1 VLTAEIV
8 ARGRRA
14 LGGRQR
20 NGRGAGH
27 QFDVLSLDVGPFA
40 AGAAAA
46 AAMLAA
52 RANDGRNGPFDLP
65 IGSEPGVW
73 RPTPPTFAFD
83 PAPWVGNVRPFLVP
97 SAAMIRSDPP
107 NPLTSPAS
115 GAAVMVADDVESAI
129 GGALAAGLVSFGG
142 DPSTS
147 SMSMLVPARGPS
159 WSVAVIVGPSSG
171 SSVGSGPGCAWAG
184 FWNWGTS
191 CPLGTSSLTT
201 RPSNRQA
208 LQISGETCV
217 RFEIDGGFGQRST
230 VRTGI
235 ER

>member
-1 VLTAEIV
+1 VKATPTNASASRWESGSVTSAVRLPRSFRRDGVLTAEIV

-83 PAPWVGNVRPFLVP
+83 PAP
-97 SAAMIRSDPP
+97 
-107 NPLTSPAS
+107 
-115 GAAVMVADDVESAI
+115 
-129 GGALAAGLVSFGG
+129 
-142 DPSTS
+142 
-147 SMSMLVPARGPS
+147 
-159 WSVAVIVGPSSG
+159 
-171 SSVGSGPGCAWAG
+171 
-184 FWNWGTS
+184 
-191 CPLGTSSLTT
+191 
-201 RPSNRQA
+201 
-208 LQISGETCV
+208 
-217 RFEIDGGFGQRST
+217 
-230 VRTGI
+230 
-235 ER
+235 